1 LVGNSEVVTIGVD
14 LGGTKVE
21 TALVDA
27 SGRIVISHRQPA
39 NPEKGPDAVIADIVT
54 FVETCQAETGKTALG
69 LGIGVAAQVDKA
81 GTVCFSPN
89 LGWRNVPLKMK
100 LEDALGIPVAIDNDV
115 RAATW
120 AEWQYGA
127 GQGMDDLACLFV
139 GTGIGGGIVS
149 DGRLLEGCSNTA
161 GELGHMTI
169 VAGGRC
175 CRCPNR
181 GCLEA
186 YAGGWAIAD
195 RAQEAVRADP
205 QAGQRLVAL
214 AGGVQQISAATVSQ
228 ACNDGNPLACRLV
241 EETAQYLAAGVV
253 SIVNAFNPRLLVFG
267 GGVIQGRPEYISE
280 VERIVRENALP
291 TAVAGLRIVMAA
303 LGDKAGV
310 IGAATLARDKIEK
323 AA

>member
-1 LVGNSEVVTIGVD
+1 MVGNSEVVTIGVD

-27 SGRIVISHRQPA
+27 SGRIVVSHRQSA

-54 FVETCQAETGKTALG
+54 CVKNCQVEAGKTAQG
-69 LGIGVAAQVDKA
+69 LGIGVAAQMDKA
-81 GTVCFSPN
+81 GTLCFSPN
-89 LGWRNVPLKMK
+89 LGWHNVPLKVR
-100 LEDALGIPVAIDNDV
+100 LEDALGIPVAVDNDV
-115 RAATW
+115 RSATR

-127 GQGMDDLACLFV
+127 GRGVDDLACLFV
-139 GTGIGGGIVS
+139 GTGIGGGVVS
-149 DGRLLEGCSNTA
+149 GGRILEGCSNTA

-169 VAGGRC
+169 VSDGRRC
-175 CRCPNR
+175 HCPNR

-186 YAGGWAIAD
+186 YAGGWAIAE

-214 AGGVQQISAATVSQ
+214 VGGIQQISAATVSQ
-228 ACNDGNPLACRLV
+228 ACSDGDPLARRLV
-241 EETAQYLAAGVV
+241 EETARYLAAGVV
-253 SIVNAFNPRLLVFG
+253 GIVNAFNPRLVVLG

-280 VERIVRENALP
+280 VESVVRESALQ
-291 TAVAGLRIVMAA
+291 TAVEGLRIVMAA

-310 IGAATLARDKIEK
+310 VGAAALARDKIGK
-323 AA
+323 AV